1 MRLRGAVGPVECATS
16 MLRAF
21 SELLGRGRGKV
32 LVCTDAAKSFDGP
45 FSITLEQW
53 KLPANCLIQI
63 DGAKVA
69 AKKPA
74 AAITA
79 AALWQ
84 ITTPYLSIIRPKARL
99 PKAKPIIVMVKGSDA
114 PPRPTPYSVC
124 IAGMTMTMAQMP
136 TVPIEAMITE
146 IARRNHE

>member
-1 MRLRGAVGPVECATS
+1 MNQCDTSAASGPNPAAEPKPTTNCKAVIV
-16 MLRAF
+16 
-21 SELLGRGRGKV
+21 
-32 LVCTDAAKSFDGP
+32 
-45 FSITLEQW
+45 
-53 KLPANCLIQI
+53 QI